1 MGQIVNAELMTE
13 LATSFNLGADILSKG
28 NRTVEKLLG
37 ADKMS
42 GDTVSVTINGT
53 GRVYENS
60 LDISSLKGKLGL
72 QRGSVPVR
80 VRPIGI
86 ATEVSEGELELAV
99 KMPDAMD
106 KFTAELQDTVNQKA
120 YRALI
125 GSSQAF
131 VFGQGLTRA
140 QILAMGSDEI
150 ERRIKMACFDAE
162 GNTTT
167 SKFAGK
173 TEGIVHPQT
182 WNRIV
187 PSLMPNYAA
196 NNSVGE
202 KLYKNELGD
211 FLGFPWTKG
220 MDTLR
225 ITAAAT
231 GLTTITIGLDGELT
245 AGLASIAGYQGSSDG
260 EIFPQPVFLKD
271 GNGDYLTT
279 VDALGKST
287 GWKKTFFFKWSVTS
301 WDTDNLT
308 PLTGEWVLANP
319 IFLAGPR
326 KNAAS
331 KEYDAAVAGANLTGP
346 RHGFIEPDYNWY
358 ANNQWNRILA
368 NPAVTEPLTFTTEDV
383 LTADVEYL
391 APMVMFKEPDFLVA
405 VKGLQKRPGQESFT
419 IPTKYSERGLMPWRG
434 TYWNDDYKSLSL
446 FRVDAL
452 MGFGTYQGVSMSS
465 VFIPLL

>member
-13 LATSFNLGADILSKG
+13 LATSFSLGADILNMG

-37 ADKMS
+37 SDKMS

-53 GRVYENS
+53 GRVYENT

-72 QRGSVPVR
+72 QRGSVPVK

-106 KFTAELQDTVNQKA
+106 KFTADLQDTVNQKA
-120 YRALI
+120 YRSLI
-125 GSSQAF
+125 GASQAF
-131 VFGQGLTRA
+131 VFGQGLTKA
-140 QILAMGSDEI
+140 QIQAMGSDEI
-150 ERRIKMACFDAE
+150 ERRIKTTAFDAE

-167 SKFAGK
+167 SKFAGA
-173 TEGIVHPQT
+173 TRGIVHPQT

-187 PSLMPNYAA
+187 PSFMPNYGA
-196 NNSVGE
+196 NNSIGE
-202 KLYKNELGD
+202 KLYKNDLGP

-225 ITAAAT
+225 IEAAAT
-231 GLTTITIGLDGELT
+231 GLSTITIGYNGELT
-245 AGLASIAGYQGSSDG
+245 AGMATIAGYAGSSDG
-260 EIFPQPVFLKD
+260 EIFPQPVYLKD

-287 GWKKTFFFKWSVTS
+287 GWKKTFFFKWKVLS
-301 WDTDNLT
+301 WAADNLT

-326 KNAAS
+326 KNTCS
-331 KEYDAAVAGANLTGP
+331 KEYDAAVAGATLDPN
-346 RHGFIEPDYNWY
+346 RHGFIEPDFNWY
-358 ANNQWNRILA
+358 NNQEWNRILA
-368 NPAVTEPLTFTTEDV
+368 TPAVTEPLTFTTEDV
-383 LTADVEYL
+383 LTADVTYL
-391 APMVMFKEPDFLVA
+391 APMVMFKEPDFLIA

-419 IPTKYSERGLMPWRG
+419 IPTKYTDRGMMPWRG

>member
-1 MGQIVNAELMTE
+1 MGQIVNQELMTE
-13 LATSFNLGADILSKG
+13 LAVSFDLGADILGKG
-28 NRTVEKLLG
+28 NRTVEKELG

-53 GRVYENS
+53 GHVYENT
-60 LDISSLKGKLGL
+60 LDISALKGKMGL

-99 KMPDAMD
+99 KMPESMD
-106 KFTAELQDTVNQKA
+106 KFTAELQDTVNCKA
-120 YRALI
+120 YRSLI
-125 GSSQAF
+125 GASQAF
-131 VFGQGLTRA
+131 VFGQGMTKA
-140 QILAMGSDEI
+140 QIQAMGSDEI
-150 ERRIKMACFDAE
+150 ERRIKTVAFDAE

-173 TEGIVHPQT
+173 TQGIVHPQT

-187 PSLMPNYAA
+187 PSFMPNYGG
-196 NNSVGE
+196 NSSVGE

-211 FLGFPWTKG
+211 FMGFPWTKG

-225 ITAAAT
+225 IEAQAT
-231 GLTTITIGLDGELT
+231 GITTISVGIDGELL
-245 AGLASIAGYQGSSDG
+245 AGMANIAGYTGQSDG
-260 EIFPQPVFLKD
+260 EIFPQPVYLKD

-301 WDTDNLT
+301 WDSDNLT

-326 KNAAS
+326 KNAHS
-331 KEYDAAVAGANLTGP
+331 KEFDAAVKGATLDDV

-358 ANNQWNRILA
+358 AKNEWNRILA
-368 NPAVTEPLTFTTEDV
+368 TPAVVPPLTFTAEDV
-383 LTADVEYL
+383 LTPDVTYL

-419 IPTKYSERGLMPWRG
+419 IPTKYVQKGILPWRG

>member
-1 MGQIVNAELMTE
+1 MGQIVNQELMTE
-13 LATSFNLGADILSKG
+13 LGVSFSLGADILSKG

-53 GRVYENS
+53 GKVYENT

-86 ATEVSEGELELAV
+86 ATEVSEGELALAV

-120 YRALI
+120 YRHLI
-125 GSSQAF
+125 GASQAF
-131 VFGQGLTRA
+131 VFGQGMTAA
-140 QILAMGSDEI
+140 QINAMGSDEI
-150 ERRIKMACFDAE
+150 ERRIKQVAFDAE

-167 SKFAGK
+167 SKFAGA
-173 TEGIVHPQT
+173 TQGIVHPQT

-187 PSLMPNYAA
+187 PSFMPNYGA
-196 NNSVGE
+196 NNSIGE
-202 KLYKNELGD
+202 KLYKNELGP

-225 ITAAAT
+225 IEAQAT
-231 GLTTITIGLDGELT
+231 GLTTITVGLDGELT
-245 AGLASIAGYQGSSDG
+245 AGLASIAGATGDSDG
-260 EIFPQPVFLKD
+260 EIFPMPVYLKD

-301 WDTDNLT
+301 WDVDNLT

-326 KNAAS
+326 KNAHS
-331 KEYDAAVAGANLTGP
+331 KEFDAAVAAANLNDV

-358 ANNQWNRILA
+358 AKNEWNRINA
-368 NPAVTEPLTFTTEDV
+368 TPAVVPPLTFTAEDV
-383 LTADVEYL
+383 LTADVTYL
-391 APMVMFKEPDFLVA
+391 APMVMFKEPDFLIA
-405 VKGLQKRPGQESFT
+405 VKGLEKRPGQESFT
-419 IPTKYSERGLMPWRG
+419 IPTKYTEKGIMPWRG

-465 VFIPLL
+465 VFIPFL

>member
-1 MGQIVNAELMTE
+1 MGQIVNQELMTE
-13 LATSFNLGADILSKG
+13 LGVSFSLGADILNMG

-42 GDTVSVTINGT
+42 GDTVSVTVNGT

-72 QRGSVPVR
+72 QRASVPVR

-86 ATEVSEGELELAV
+86 ATEVSEGELALAV
-99 KMPDAMD
+99 KMPEAMD

-120 YRALI
+120 YRQLI

-131 VFGQGLTRA
+131 VFGQGLTAA
-140 QILAMGSDEI
+140 QIAAMGSDEI
-150 ERRIKMACFDAE
+150 ERRIKTVAFDAE

-167 SKFAGK
+167 SKFAGATK
-173 TEGIVHPQT
+173 GIVHPQT

-187 PSLMPNYAA
+187 PSFMPNYGA
-196 NNSVGE
+196 NNSIGE
-202 KLYKNELGD
+202 KLYKNDLGP

-225 ITAAAT
+225 IEAQAT
-231 GLTTITIGLDGELT
+231 GITQITVGYDGELT
-245 AGLASIAGYQGSSDG
+245 AGMATIAGYAGSSDG
-260 EIFPQPVFLKD
+260 EIFPQPVYLKD
-271 GNGDYLTT
+271 GNGEYLTT

-287 GWKKTFFFKWSVTS
+287 GWKKTVFFKWKVLT

-319 IFLAGPR
+319 IFLNGPR
-326 KNAAS
+326 KNAWS
-331 KEYDAAVAGANLTGP
+331 KEYETAKAGATLNDI

-358 ANNQWNRILA
+358 NNQEWNRILA
-368 NPAVTEPLTFTTEDV
+368 TPAVTEPLTFDTEDV
-383 LTADVEYL
+383 LTAGVTYL
-391 APMVMFKEPDFLVA
+391 APMVMFKEPDFLIA
-405 VKGLQKRPGQESFT
+405 VKGLEKRPGQESFT
-419 IPTKYSERGLMPWRG
+419 IPTKYTEKGIMPWRG